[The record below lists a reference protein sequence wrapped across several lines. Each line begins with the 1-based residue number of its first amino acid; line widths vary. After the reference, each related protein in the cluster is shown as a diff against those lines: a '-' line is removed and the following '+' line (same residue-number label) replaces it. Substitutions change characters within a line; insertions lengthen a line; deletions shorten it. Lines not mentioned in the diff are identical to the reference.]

1 MTRLLVL
8 TRHAK
13 SDWSRED
20 LSDHARPLNNRGRA
34 AAPLVGQAL
43 SERGILPDQILCSS
57 AMRTR
62 QTWDGIAGA
71 MAATPEAEYRDGL
84 YHAMPETMLDLL
96 RTATGQMVVVI
107 GHNPG
112 IAALASQLVTTRP
125 DHPRFAHFPTGA
137 TLIAEVDEW
146 ATLAYDSARPVDF
159 FVPRDLSE
167 HP

>member
-20 LSDHARPLNNRGRA
+20 LSDHARPLNGRGHA

-43 SERGILPDQILCSS
+43 SERGIVPDQILCSS

-71 MAATPEAEYRDGL
+71 MADTPAPDYRNDL
-84 YHAMPETMLDLL
+84 YHAAPETMLEIL
-96 RTATGQMVVVI
+96 RKATGKTVALI

-112 IAALASQLVTTRP
+112 IAALAEQLVSHAP
-125 DHPRFAHFPTGA
+125 EHARFLHFPTGA
-137 TLIAEVDEW
+137 TLIAEVEDW
-146 ATLAYDSARPVDF
+146 TKLAPGLARAVDF
-159 FVPRDLSE
+159 FVPRDLSG